1 MNKLIEEI
9 IKELKLQLFAED
21 DLGDKTIIAIYP
33 GRFQPMGRHH
43 KTAYDWLVKQFGE
56 KNTYI
61 VTSDKTDPQRS
72 PFNFQEKK
80 KIINKYGIKN
90 VVKVVSPYNPQE
102 LLKKFDPQ
110 KTVIVY
116 MIGKKDAGRLS
127 GYKRLMKYNKTTAIS
142 YKDLNNPYAYY
153 LYAPHI
159 SFDIPSFGEMSGTN
173 IRKALGDQGA
183 KLSEL
188 KSRFEDIMGW
198 FDADLF
204 NMIIKKMNTNRG
216 NLKEDIND
224 WFRMLSNMTEVQI
237 QMFFNI
243 LKKEYGDTKDLLPL
257 IRKFIKTK
265 TLSKNE
271 KEIFQKQIKD
281 NLKLLGLGAIAAIPI
296 PGTMLLIPVIVQ
308 LAKKFNINLLPD
320 VKEEKSKR
328 VSVVERE
335 FWDKVFEEVA
345 REDTRQLLTCGG
357 VAGHMT
363 HPFEDMGLTFGDMKE
378 MFRLGLSGEIT
389 TTGDPSEKLD
399 GQNLFITFKKGK
411 LYAARNKGDIK
422 SGGMDYKSIQTK
434 FAGRGEI
441 ERAFTYAFTDLEQ
454 AIQNLTEKQQ
464 EKIFKNGT
472 AWMNLEIMYPESAN
486 VINYDGA
493 YIVFHGSSL
502 YNKEGIKIEDYPEY
516 AKIIAGM
523 IKQVNADTQKTF
535 SITKPKKLTIGQS
548 KNFKEKLKYF
558 VNSLTTLQNKMNCT
572 DTDTLG
578 LWHQRWWEKYIETNV
593 KRLGVEIEEK
603 TIEGLVKRWAFYDKS
618 FSLNSKNIPN
628 QELLNW
634 SKEVDKTKLQDQQ
647 KKNVQPFEMLVLK
660 FGAEVLKNVSD
671 VMALN
676 PEKTTQ
682 KIRTDVETAIE
693 TLSSSTNV
701 DDLKVLNT
709 QLKRIKA
716 AGGIESIVPL
726 EGIVFNF
733 NGKTYKLTGVFA
745 PINQLLGYFKFG

>member
-1 MNKLIEEI
+1 
-9 IKELKLQLFAED
+9 
-21 DLGDKTIIAIYP
+21 
-33 GRFQPMGRHH
+33 
-43 KTAYDWLVKQFGE
+43 
-56 KNTYI
+56 
-61 VTSDKTDPQRS
+61 
-72 PFNFQEKK
+72 
-80 KIINKYGIKN
+80 
-90 VVKVVSPYNPQE
+90 
-102 LLKKFDPQ
+102 
-110 KTVIVY
+110 
-116 MIGKKDAGRLS
+116 
-127 GYKRLMKYNKTTAIS
+127 
-142 YKDLNNPYAYY
+142 
-153 LYAPHI
+153 
-159 SFDIPSFGEMSGTN
+159 
-173 IRKALGDQGA
+173 
-183 KLSEL
+183 
-188 KSRFEDIMGW
+188 
-198 FDADLF
+198 
-204 NMIIKKMNTNRG
+204 
-216 NLKEDIND
+216 
-224 WFRMLSNMTEVQI
+224 
-237 QMFFNI
+237 
-243 LKKEYGDTKDLLPL
+243 
-257 IRKFIKTK
+257 
-265 TLSKNE
+265 
-271 KEIFQKQIKD
+271 
-281 NLKLLGLGAIAAIPI
+281 
-296 PGTMLLIPVIVQ
+296 
-308 LAKKFNINLLPD
+308 
-320 VKEEKSKR
+320 
-328 VSVVERE
+328 
-335 FWDKVFEEVA
+335 
-345 REDTRQLLTCGG
+345 
-357 VAGHMT
+357 
-363 HPFEDMGLTFGDMKE
+363 
-378 MFRLGLSGEIT
+378 
-389 TTGDPSEKLD
+389 
-399 GQNLFITFKKGK
+399 
-411 LYAARNKGDIK
+411 
-422 SGGMDYKSIQTK
+422 
-434 FAGRGEI
+434 
-441 ERAFTYAFTDLEQ
+441 
-454 AIQNLTEKQQ
+454 
-464 EKIFKNGT
+464 
-472 AWMNLEIMYPESAN
+472 MNLEIMYPESAN

-628 QELLNW
+628 RELLNW